1 MDNENNKIVL
11 RIKDNKF
18 LSIVQNGKGFN
29 NNGIY
34 GNYGETI
41 ELAILDEDKNYIED
55 GTFDYGIKSYVSSFE
70 LKDILNTLCQ

>member
-1 MDNENNKIVL
+1 MYNENNKIVL

-29 NNGIY
+29 NNYIY

-55 GTFDYGIKSYVSSFE
+55 GTFDYGVKSYVSSLE
-70 LKDILNTLCQ
+70 LKDILNKLCQ